1 MGIKKLDAELD
12 QLNSELKKNNSEA
25 EKIRADLVLFE
36 TFNESLTRKEI
47 LVLIDAFK
55 QKKAAFDEPPILSIV
70 MPSPVF
76 FGRIF
81 GLGEPFDTRQKQA
94 ETENMRYKDELAL
107 EIAKL
112 DAQIKAG
119 QALIERHKSLDEYQL
134 RAMIKTYEC
143 REKIIQGKIQ
153 SVLAKREKLQL
164 AIGPLFENAA
174 QYRQQVR
181 DCEHGLKACQAYLE
195 QLATYH
201 DAPAKLRKVYE
212 ACAEQFNGNGRPS
225 DVAYNLNKKLEV
237 ARRQLIQAEDRIDDE
252 IKKMD
257 TESVVSMPMLNVEIN
272 LVKNLTFVSNIHP
285 KKIDNAV
292 LQESRFGKSTSLC
305 PPLECESTD
314 KAEPLMGKKSKVKD
328 ALDQGISQFQGA
340 WNQVQ
345 GNALNKALSDYGKG
359 IRESISNKS
368 GVINGQSMDVQ
379 QGFVAEAHHVG
390 SFNIEAAAKGQNNH
404 RATLDVGKVNDPVAD
419 IRVTT
424 PNGSSDHQVK
434 FYKDGE
440 KTAAAL
446 SPEKYDGVGKI
457 VPSDQ
462 VDTVQASARK
472 QSLRNK
478 DTRPEVSKS
487 NQDTADNATDKLT
500 SGDGKVSS
508 KGLNRKGK
516 GSAEELA
523 KDARKNENGPEYKDK
538 TRVRGEFNSMQYHN
552 AAKAGAIAGAASE
565 SVSILLEYM
574 RRDQPLDMDQ
584 CLDAAQ
590 RVVLSSVKGASN
602 ALLITG
608 VQHAG
613 QSLIDAAAAQTGKTI
628 GRTLG
633 KQLIKGNVA
642 AAVSQITVQ
651 LAQNLY
657 KFSNGEIDSIEFAS
671 STIGG
676 TMQVVGGSLAYGL
689 GVGAGTYLGT
699 FVTAS
704 VSGYAIGGT
713 TLGALGVMA
722 SGAVFAVGFSLAAG
736 AYVNHFSAKGVMIA
750 NEDLKSALEL
760 LNSGSIN
767 LSQYVG
773 KVGIMSEQSFI
784 WTDLLPFSGAIS
796 VISEYSTRKNQLKAV
811 QNNIY
816 AQLEALPEQE
826 RQMMQELVNEY
837 TKEIANIDR
846 QYEEAR
852 RSITNQAFAQ
862 FDAMGKELNDHLE
875 MQYLMFTPVRK
886 NYIEH
891 SEMMDV
897 ERRKQEEKNE
907 RSQAFAAEL
916 EVLQE
921 KLNTIDIS
929 DQTGR
934 ALKKEMQKTILDRME
949 LIIPDKTGWDQACE
963 FLELH

>member
-1 MGIKKLDAELD
+1 
-12 QLNSELKKNNSEA
+12 
-25 EKIRADLVLFE
+25 
-36 TFNESLTRKEI
+36 
-47 LVLIDAFK
+47 
-55 QKKAAFDEPPILSIV
+55 
-70 MPSPVF
+70 
-76 FGRIF
+76 
-81 GLGEPFDTRQKQA
+81 
-94 ETENMRYKDELAL
+94 
-107 EIAKL
+107 
-112 DAQIKAG
+112 
-119 QALIERHKSLDEYQL
+119 
-134 RAMIKTYEC
+134 
-143 REKIIQGKIQ
+143 
-153 SVLAKREKLQL
+153 
-164 AIGPLFENAA
+164 
-174 QYRQQVR
+174 
-181 DCEHGLKACQAYLE
+181 
-195 QLATYH
+195 
-201 DAPAKLRKVYE
+201 
-212 ACAEQFNGNGRPS
+212 
-225 DVAYNLNKKLEV
+225 
-237 ARRQLIQAEDRIDDE
+237 
-252 IKKMD
+252 
-257 TESVVSMPMLNVEIN
+257 
-272 LVKNLTFVSNIHP
+272 
-285 KKIDNAV
+285 
-292 LQESRFGKSTSLC
+292 
-305 PPLECESTD
+305 
-314 KAEPLMGKKSKVKD
+314 
-328 ALDQGISQFQGA
+328 
-340 WNQVQ
+340 
-345 GNALNKALSDYGKG
+345 LNKALSDYGKG

-368 GVINGQSMDVQ
+368 GAINGQSIDVQ

-404 RATLDVGKVNDPVAD
+404 RGTRDVGKVNDPVAD
-419 IRVTT
+419 IHVNTPDGTT
-424 PNGSSDHQVK
+424 KHQVK

-446 SPEKYDGVGKI
+446 SPEKYDSVGKI

-462 VDTVQASARK
+462 VESVKDSAHK
-472 QSLRNK
+472 QFQRNK
-478 DTRPEVSKS
+478 DTRPGVSKS

-523 KDARKNENGPEYKDK
+523 GDARKNENGPEYKDK
-538 TRVRGEFNSMQYHN
+538 PRVRSEFNSMQYRN
-552 AAKAGAIAGAASE
+552 AAKAGAVAGAASE

-574 RRDQPLDMDQ
+574 RSDQPLDMDT

-590 RVVLSSVKGASN
+590 RVVLSSVKGAGN

-613 QSLIDAAAAQTGKTI
+613 QSLIDAAAAQTGKMI
-628 GRTLG
+628 GGTLG

-642 AAVSQITVQ
+642 AAVAQITVQ

-722 SGAVFAVGFSLAAG
+722 SGAVFAVGFALAAG
-736 AYVNHFSAKGVMIA
+736 AYVNHFSANGVTIA
-750 NEDLKSALEL
+750 NEDLKFALEL
-760 LNSGSIN
+760 LNGGSIN
-767 LSQYVG
+767 LSHYVG
-773 KVGIMSEQSFI
+773 KVGTMSEQSFI

-826 RQMMQELVNEY
+826 RQMMQELANEY
-837 TKEIANIDR
+837 SKEIANIDR

-862 FDAMGKELNDHLE
+862 FDTMGKELNDHLE

-891 SEMMDV
+891 SELMDV

-929 DQTGR
+929 HQTGR
-934 ALKKEMQKTILDRME
+934 AFKKEMEKTILDRME
-949 LIIPDKTGWDQACE
+949 LIIPNKTGWDQACE

>member
-1 MGIKKLDAELD
+1 MSKKPE
-12 QLNSELKKNNSEA
+12 
-25 EKIRADLVLFE
+25 
-36 TFNESLTRKEI
+36 
-47 LVLIDAFK
+47 
-55 QKKAAFDEPPILSIV
+55 
-70 MPSPVF
+70 
-76 FGRIF
+76 
-81 GLGEPFDTRQKQA
+81 
-94 ETENMRYKDELAL
+94 
-107 EIAKL
+107 
-112 DAQIKAG
+112 
-119 QALIERHKSLDEYQL
+119 
-134 RAMIKTYEC
+134 
-143 REKIIQGKIQ
+143 
-153 SVLAKREKLQL
+153 
-164 AIGPLFENAA
+164 
-174 QYRQQVR
+174 
-181 DCEHGLKACQAYLE
+181 
-195 QLATYH
+195 
-201 DAPAKLRKVYE
+201 
-212 ACAEQFNGNGRPS
+212 
-225 DVAYNLNKKLEV
+225 
-237 ARRQLIQAEDRIDDE
+237 
-252 IKKMD
+252 
-257 TESVVSMPMLNVEIN
+257 
-272 LVKNLTFVSNIHP
+272 
-285 KKIDNAV
+285 
-292 LQESRFGKSTSLC
+292 
-305 PPLECESTD
+305 
-314 KAEPLMGKKSKVKD
+314 VKD

-345 GNALNKALSDYGKG
+345 GDALNKALSDYGKG
-359 IRESISNKS
+359 IREAISTKS
-368 GVINGQSMDVQ
+368 GVIKNKSIDYL
-379 QGFVAEAHHVG
+379 QGDAAEGHHVG

-404 RATLDVGKVNDPVAD
+404 RATLGEVNHQVVD

-440 KTAAAL
+440 DTASAL
-446 SPEKYDGVGKI
+446 NPSKPKAPNPYKDVDKYDGVGKI

-462 VDTVQASARK
+462 VDSVKASARK
-472 QSLRNK
+472 KSLKNK
-478 DTRPEVSKS
+478 ETRPDVSKS
-487 NQDTADNATDKLT
+487 YQHTADNATDKLT
-500 SGDGKVSS
+500 SSDGKVSS

-523 KDARKNENGPEYKDK
+523 KEARKNEDGPEYKDK
-538 TRVRGEFNSMQYHN
+538 ARVRSEFNSMQYRN
-552 AAKAGAIAGAASE
+552 AAKAGAVAGAASE

-574 RRDQPLDMDQ
+574 RSDEPLDMDK
-584 CLDAAQ
+584 CFDAAQ
-590 RVVLSSVKGASN
+590 RVVLSSVKGAGN

-608 VQHAG
+608 IQHAG

-628 GRTLG
+628 GGTLG
-633 KQLIKGNVA
+633 KQFIKGNVA
-642 AAVSQITVQ
+642 AAVAQITVQ

-676 TMQVVGGSLAYGL
+676 TMQVVGGSLAYSL
-689 GVGAGTYLGT
+689 GAGAGTYLGT
-699 FVTAS
+699 FVSAS

-713 TLGALGVMA
+713 TLGTLGVMA
-722 SGAVFAVGFSLAAG
+722 SGAVFAVGFALAAG
-736 AYVNHFSAKGVMIA
+736 AYVNHFSVKGVTIA

-760 LNSGSIN
+760 LNGGSIN

-773 KVGIMSEQSFI
+773 KVGTMSEQSFT

-826 RQMMQELVNEY
+826 RQMMQELANEY

-891 SEMMDV
+891 SELMDV

-949 LIIPDKTGWDQACE
+949 LIIPNKTGWDQACE